1 MHILKAMMLVFT
13 IMLCLALVGCS
24 GPPSDVVEEAV
35 KKDLNKIYGANIG
48 TITDLD
54 ITNEFTKVH
63 NEEEIFVY
71 EYEAE
76 VEHEKNL
83 MALMGKDEFGTYTGR
98 VGLVKRGDKW
108 YSLK

>member
-1 MHILKAMMLVFT
+1 LNFKSLTLV
-13 IMLCLALVGCS
+13 LLVLMSLFLTGCG
-24 GPPSDVVEEAV
+24 GPPSDIVEGAV

-54 ITNEFTKVH
+54 ITNDYVKEYNDEDVY
-63 NEEEIFVY
+63 VY

-98 VGLVKRGDKW
+98 IGLVKRGDKW
-108 YSLK
+108 YSIQ